1 MEIKYQYN
9 WHDYIMEYVLP
20 TLVVILLI
28 LIIFLIIGTFIG
40 IAFGYIKDDNELLK
54 DKQSKD
60 EEPKDDKNENKEEV
74 RSEYEVIMEDRPFL
88 VNLKTHEVI
97 LPHMLLKDEE
107 LNGLILEYIDKAR
120 IPEMNV
126 DQIIDEQLGQYNY
139 YSSKDLFK
147 EYNID
152 EFEKYI
158 NPEYS
163 PFNYLIMEDKQILN
177 IDYVLINQEELTE
190 RENDDKFIKLF
201 NGFDNYL
208 KIKKTVE
215 DLLLTEEE
223 YKQYKQYLIEL
234 RDVKIKTKVDEYYNQ
249 SLPQSHTDHLTE
261 IEQEINKI
269 RDL

>member
-1 MEIKYQYN
+1 MLLLGFVFLILFICFIWFIYDFREFSEEKEQEEKKLYDAEKLYKRSYHYRNDDDEQFENDHEKLIENIIKY
-9 WHDYIMEYVLP
+9 
-20 TLVVILLI
+20 
-28 LIIFLIIGTFIG
+28 
-40 IAFGYIKDDNELLK
+40 KK
-54 DKQSKD
+54 
-60 EEPKDDKNENKEEV
+60 
-74 RSEYEVIMEDRPFL
+74 SEYERVMKDKPFL

-107 LNGLILEYIDKAR
+107 LNGLILEYIDKVR

-126 DQIIDEQLGQYNY
+126 DQIIDEQLEQYNY
-139 YSSKDLFK
+139 YPSKDLF
-147 EYNID
+147 ERYDVD

-208 KIKKTVE
+208 KIKKTVK

-223 YKQYKQYLIEL
+223 YKQYKKYIEEL

-249 SLPQSHTDHLTE
+249 SLPQSHTDHLIQ

-269 RDL
+269 KKL

>member
-1 MEIKYQYN
+1 MLLLGI
-9 WHDYIMEYVLP
+9 VF
-20 TLVVILLI
+20 LI
-28 LIIFLIIGTFIG
+28 LFIFFIYF
-40 IAFGYIKDDNELLK
+40 IYDFREF
-54 DKQSKD
+54 S
-60 EEPKDDKNENKEEV
+60 EEKEQKEEKLYDV
-74 RSEYEVIMEDRPFL
+74 EKAYERSYRYGGDDDDHNEENERIENIIKHGKSEYERIMKGKPFL
-88 VNLKTHEVI
+88 VNLETHEVI

-223 YKQYKQYLIEL
+223 YNEYKQYLEQL
-234 RDVKIKTKVDEYYNQ
+234 REIKIKTKVDEYYNQ

-261 IEQEINKI
+261 IEQEINNIKN
-269 RDL
+269 L

>member
-1 MEIKYQYN
+1 MLLLGIVFLILFICFIWFIYDFREFSEEKEQKEEKLYDVEKAYERSYRYGGDDDDQFENDHEKLIENIIKYR
-9 WHDYIMEYVLP
+9 
-20 TLVVILLI
+20 
-28 LIIFLIIGTFIG
+28 
-40 IAFGYIKDDNELLK
+40 K
-54 DKQSKD
+54 
-60 EEPKDDKNENKEEV
+60 
-74 RSEYEVIMEDRPFL
+74 SEYERVMKDKPFL

-261 IEQEINKI
+261 IEQEINNIKN
-269 RDL
+269 L